1 MIAGSSATL
10 AVVPSNAIAYML
22 AASLPYVVAFL
33 LSGTTLGYALGAMAT
48 AFTAAM
54 LMTNR
59 IVYGVI
65 RRNRRLHDENL
76 ALYARIRGAQDELL
90 DIAESSE
97 AFAFFDDD
105 GGLLLCTQARKSVV
119 SGKSV

>member
-1 MIAGSSATL
+1 
-10 AVVPSNAIAYML
+10 
-22 AASLPYVVAFL
+22 
-33 LSGTTLGYALGAMAT
+33 MAT

-105 GGLLLCTQARKSVV
+105 GGLLLWNQRFPALLGLDMASLQQGAAMDRTSVV
-119 SGKSV
+119 VGKGCVSTGRSWWSPAQ

>member
-1 MIAGSSATL
+1 
-10 AVVPSNAIAYML
+10 
-22 AASLPYVVAFL
+22 
-33 LSGTTLGYALGAMAT
+33 MAT

-97 AFAFFDDD
+97 AFAFFDDE
-105 GGLLLCTQARKSVV
+105 GGLLLWNQRFPALLGLDMASLRSEERTSELQSLMRISYAVFCLKKKKQQHL
-119 SGKSV
+119 

>member
-1 MIAGSSATL
+1 
-10 AVVPSNAIAYML
+10 
-22 AASLPYVVAFL
+22 
-33 LSGTTLGYALGAMAT
+33 MAT

-105 GGLLLCTQARKSVV
+105 GGLLLWNQRFPALLGLDMASLQQRSEERRVGKERV
-119 SGKSV
+119 STCRSRWSPHH